1 MKIKD
6 ILEKNNND
14 LIIALTYLL
23 NTNKNLLFLNKEEA
37 LDEKIENELKIIND
51 KINEGYPL
59 QYAIGKWNFY
69 GLDLLVDKR
78 ALIPRYETE
87 ILVDLII
94 NDNLNKNNK
103 KILDIGTGSGA
114 ISLALSKNLKD
125 SKIIGVDISKN
136 AIDLANENKIKL
148 NINNVEFKESDIFSN
163 IEEKFDIIVSNPP
176 YINKEDFEK
185 LDNKLYYEPQN
196 ALYGGEDGL
205 YFYKKIIK
213 NAKNFLNK
221 NGKIYLEIGYDQ
233 KDSISDLLEEYGYKQ
248 IKSYKD
254 FNDFDRIIK
263 ACI

>member
-94 NDNLNKNNK
+94 NDNSNNK

-125 SKIIGVDISKN
+125 SKIIGVDISKK

-248 IKSYKD
+248 IKSYRD

>member
-23 NTNKNLLFLNKEEA
+23 NTKKNLLFLDQEKVLDKNIEE
-37 LDEKIENELKIIND
+37 EILKIQD
-51 KINEGYPL
+51 KINKGYPL

-94 NDNLNKNNK
+94 NDNSNNK

-163 IEEKFDIIVSNPP
+163 IDEKFDIIVSNPP

-185 LDNKLYYEPQN
+185 LDKKLYYEPQN

>member
-94 NDNLNKNNK
+94 NDNSNNK

-148 NINNVEFKESDIFSN
+148 NINNVEFRESDIFSN
-163 IEEKFDIIVSNPP
+163 IDEKFDIIVSNPP

-213 NAKNFLNK
+213 NAKNFLNR

-233 KDSISDLLEEYGYKQ
+233 KDSISNLLEEYGYKQ

>member
-94 NDNLNKNNK
+94 NDNSNNK

-125 SKIIGVDISKN
+125 SKIIGVDISKK

-163 IEEKFDIIVSNPP
+163 IDEKFDIIVSNPP

-233 KDSISDLLEEYGYKQ
+233 KDFISNLLEEYGYKQ

>member
-94 NDNLNKNNK
+94 NDNSNNK

-125 SKIIGVDISKN
+125 YKIIGVDISKK

-163 IEEKFDIIVSNPP
+163 IDEKFDIIVSDPP

-221 NGKIYLEIGYDQ
+221 NGKIYLEIGYYQ
-233 KDSISDLLEEYGYKQ
+233 KNSISNLLEEYGYTQ

>member
-94 NDNLNKNNK
+94 NDNSNNK

-221 NGKIYLEIGYDQ
+221 NGKIYLEIGYNQ
-233 KDSISDLLEEYGYKQ
+233 KDSISNLLEEYGYKQ

>member
-37 LDEKIENELKIIND
+37 LDEKVENELKIIND

-94 NDNLNKNNK
+94 NDNSNNK

-163 IEEKFDIIVSNPP
+163 IDEKFDIIVSNPP

-233 KDSISDLLEEYGYKQ
+233 KDSISNLLEEYGYKQ

-254 FNDFDRIIK
+254 FNDFYRIIK

>member
-1 MKIKD
+1 MKIRD

-23 NTNKNLLFLNKEEA
+23 NTNKNLLFLNKEET

-94 NDNLNKNNK
+94 NDNSNNK

-163 IEEKFDIIVSNPP
+163 IDEKFDIIVSNPP

>member
-94 NDNLNKNNK
+94 NDNSNNK

-163 IEEKFDIIVSNPP
+163 IDEKFDIIVSNPP

-185 LDNKLYYEPQN
+185 LDNKLYYEPQK

-213 NAKNFLNK
+213 NAKNFLNR

-233 KDSISDLLEEYGYKQ
+233 KDSISNLLEEYGYKQ

>member
-23 NTNKNLLFLNKEEA
+23 NTNKNLLFLNKEET

-94 NDNLNKNNK
+94 NDNSNNK

-185 LDNKLYYEPQN
+185 LDKKLYYEPQN

-221 NGKIYLEIGYDQ
+221 NGKIYLEIGYNQ
-233 KDSISDLLEEYGYKQ
+233 KDSISNLLEEYGYKQ

>member
-94 NDNLNKNNK
+94 NDNSNNK

-163 IEEKFDIIVSNPP
+163 IDENFDIIVSNPP

-233 KDSISDLLEEYGYKQ
+233 KDSIINLLEEYGYKQ

>member
-94 NDNLNKNNK
+94 NDNSSNK

>member
-94 NDNLNKNNK
+94 NDNSNNK

>member
-94 NDNLNKNNK
+94 NDNSNNK

-163 IEEKFDIIVSNPP
+163 IDEKFDIIVSNPP

-185 LDNKLYYEPQN
+185 LDKKLYYEPQN

-233 KDSISDLLEEYGYKQ
+233 KDSISNLLEEYGYKQ

>member
-37 LDEKIENELKIIND
+37 LDEKVENELKIIND

-94 NDNLNKNNK
+94 NDNSNNK

-163 IEEKFDIIVSNPP
+163 IDEKFDIIVSNPP

-185 LDNKLYYEPQN
+185 LDKKLYYEPQN

-213 NAKNFLNK
+213 NVRNFLNK
-221 NGKIYLEIGYDQ
+221 NGKIYIEIGYDQ

>member
-14 LIIALTYLL
+14 LIMALTYLL

-94 NDNLNKNNK
+94 NDNSNNK

-148 NINNVEFKESDIFSN
+148 NSNNVEFKESDIFSN
-163 IEEKFDIIVSNPP
+163 IDEKFDIIVSNPP

-221 NGKIYLEIGYDQ
+221 NGKIYLEIGYNQ
-233 KDSISDLLEEYGYKQ
+233 KDSISNLLEEYGYKQ

>member
-6 ILEKNNND
+6 ILETNNND

-23 NTNKNLLFLNKEEA
+23 NTNKNLLFLNKEEI
-37 LDEKIENELKIIND
+37 LDEKIEIELKKIND

-94 NDNLNKNNK
+94 NDNSNNK

-125 SKIIGVDISKN
+125 SKIIGVDISKK

-163 IEEKFDIIVSNPP
+163 IDEKFDIIVSNPP

-221 NGKIYLEIGYDQ
+221 NGKIYLEIGYNQ

>member
-94 NDNLNKNNK
+94 NDNSNNK

-185 LDNKLYYEPQN
+185 LDKKLYYEPQN

-233 KDSISDLLEEYGYKQ
+233 KHSISNLLEEYGYKQ
-248 IKSYKD
+248 IKSYRD

>member
-94 NDNLNKNNK
+94 NDNSNNK

-233 KDSISDLLEEYGYKQ
+233 KDSISNLLEEYGYKQ

>member
-94 NDNLNKNNK
+94 NDNSNNK

-125 SKIIGVDISKN
+125 SKIIGVDISKK

-185 LDNKLYYEPQN
+185 IDKKLYYEPQN

-233 KDSISDLLEEYGYKQ
+233 KDYISNLLEEYGYKQ

>member
-94 NDNLNKNNK
+94 NDNSNNK

-163 IEEKFDIIVSNPP
+163 IDDKFDIIVSNPP

-185 LDNKLYYEPQN
+185 LDKKLYHEPQN

-213 NAKNFLNK
+213 NARNFLNK

-233 KDSISDLLEEYGYKQ
+233 KDSISNLLEEYGYKQ

>member
-37 LDEKIENELKIIND
+37 LDKKIENELKIIND

-94 NDNLNKNNK
+94 NDNSNNK

-125 SKIIGVDISKN
+125 TKIIGVDISKN

-163 IEEKFDIIVSNPP
+163 IDEKFDIIVSNPP

-221 NGKIYLEIGYDQ
+221 NGKIYLEIGYNQ
-233 KDSISDLLEEYGYKQ
+233 KDSISNLLEEYGYKQ

>member
-1 MKIKD
+1 MKIRD

-23 NTNKNLLFLNKEEA
+23 NTNKNLLFLNKEET

-94 NDNLNKNNK
+94 NDNSNNK

-163 IEEKFDIIVSNPP
+163 IDEKFDIIVSNPP

-233 KDSISDLLEEYGYKQ
+233 KDSISNLLEEYGYKQ
-248 IKSYKD
+248 IKSYRD

>member
-23 NTNKNLLFLNKEEA
+23 NTNKNLLFLNKGEA

-94 NDNLNKNNK
+94 NDNSNNK

-163 IEEKFDIIVSNPP
+163 IDEKFDIIVSNPP

-221 NGKIYLEIGYDQ
+221 NGKIYLEIGYNQ

>member
-23 NTNKNLLFLNKEEA
+23 NINKNLLFLNKEEA

-94 NDNLNKNNK
+94 NDNSNNK

-125 SKIIGVDISKN
+125 SKIIGVDISKK

-148 NINNVEFKESDIFSN
+148 NINNVKFKESDIFSN
-163 IEEKFDIIVSNPP
+163 IDEKFDIIVSNPP

-248 IKSYKD
+248 IESYKD

>member
-37 LDEKIENELKIIND
+37 LDEKVENELKIIND

-94 NDNLNKNNK
+94 NDNSNNK

-125 SKIIGVDISKN
+125 SKIIGVDISKK
-136 AIDLANENKIKL
+136 AIDIANENKIKL

>member
-94 NDNLNKNNK
+94 NDNSNNK

-163 IEEKFDIIVSNPP
+163 IDEKFDIIVSNPP

-185 LDNKLYYEPQN
+185 LDKKLYYEPQN

-221 NGKIYLEIGYDQ
+221 NGKIYLEIGYNQ
-233 KDSISDLLEEYGYKQ
+233 KDSISNLLEEYGYKQ

>member
-1 MKIKD
+1 MINICFMGNPKFALQTLDILYRDENIDKD
-6 ILEKNNND
+6 IEEK
-14 LIIALTYLL
+14 L
-23 NTNKNLLFLNKEEA
+23 
-37 LDEKIENELKIIND
+37 LKIQD
-51 KINEGYPL
+51 KITKGYPL

-69 GLDLLVDKR
+69 GLALLVDKR

-94 NDNLNKNNK
+94 NDNSNNK

-114 ISLALSKNLKD
+114 ISLALSKNLKN
-125 SKIIGVDISKN
+125 SKILGVDISKD

-148 NINNVEFKESDIFSN
+148 NISNVEFKESDIFSN
-163 IEEKFDIIVSNPP
+163 IDEKFDIIVSNPP

-233 KDSISDLLEEYGYKQ
+233 KNSISNLLEEYGYKQ

>member
-6 ILEKNNND
+6 ILETNNND

-23 NTNKNLLFLNKEEA
+23 NTNKNLLFLNKEEI
-37 LDEKIENELKIIND
+37 LDEKIEIELKKIND

-94 NDNLNKNNK
+94 NDNSNNK

-125 SKIIGVDISKN
+125 SKIIGVDISKK

-163 IEEKFDIIVSNPP
+163 IDEKFDIIVSNPP

-185 LDNKLYYEPQN
+185 LDKKLYYEPQN

-248 IKSYKD
+248 IESYKD

>member
-94 NDNLNKNNK
+94 NDNSNNK

-185 LDNKLYYEPQN
+185 LDKKLYYEPQN

-233 KDSISDLLEEYGYKQ
+233 KDSISNLLEEYGYKQ

>member
-23 NTNKNLLFLNKEEA
+23 NTNKNLLFLNEEEA
-37 LDEKIENELKIIND
+37 LDEKIEDELKIIND

-94 NDNLNKNNK
+94 NDNSNNK

-185 LDNKLYYEPQN
+185 LDKKLYYEPQN

-233 KDSISDLLEEYGYKQ
+233 KDSISNLLEEYGYKQ

>member
-59 QYAIGKWNFY
+59 QYAIGKWDFY

-94 NDNLNKNNK
+94 NDNSNNK

>member
-6 ILEKNNND
+6 ILETNNND

-23 NTNKNLLFLNKEEA
+23 NTNKNLLFLNKEEI
-37 LDEKIENELKIIND
+37 LDKKIEIELKKIND

-69 GLDLLVDKR
+69 GLDLLVDNR

-94 NDNLNKNNK
+94 NDNSNNK

-114 ISLALSKNLKD
+114 ISLALSKNLKN
-125 SKIIGVDISKN
+125 SKILGVDISKD

-148 NINNVEFKESDIFSN
+148 NISNVEFKESDIFSN
-163 IEEKFDIIVSNPP
+163 IDEKFDIIVSNPP

-233 KDSISDLLEEYGYKQ
+233 KNSISNLLEEYGYKQ

>member
-94 NDNLNKNNK
+94 NDNSNNK

-125 SKIIGVDISKN
+125 SKIIGVDISKK

-163 IEEKFDIIVSNPP
+163 IDEKFDIIVSNPP

>member
-14 LIIALTYLL
+14 LIIALIYLL
-23 NTNKNLLFLNKEEA
+23 NTTKNLLFLNKEET

-94 NDNLNKNNK
+94 NDNSNNK

-114 ISLALSKNLKD
+114 ISLALSNNLKD

-136 AIDLANENKIKL
+136 AIDLANKNKIKL

-163 IEEKFDIIVSNPP
+163 IDEKFDIIVSNPP
-176 YINKEDFEK
+176 YINKEDFQK
-185 LDNKLYYEPQN
+185 LDKKLYYEPQN

-233 KDSISDLLEEYGYKQ
+233 KDSISNLLEEYGYKQ

>member
-23 NTNKNLLFLNKEEA
+23 NTKKNLLFLDQEKVLDKNIEKE
-37 LDEKIENELKIIND
+37 ILKIQD
-51 KINEGYPL
+51 KINKGYPL

-87 ILVDLII
+87 ILVDIII
-94 NDNLNKNNK
+94 NDNSNNK

-114 ISLALSKNLKD
+114 ISLALSNNLKD

-136 AIDLANENKIKL
+136 AIDLANKNKIKL

-176 YINKEDFEK
+176 YINKKDFEK
-185 LDNKLYYEPQN
+185 LDKKLYYEPQN

-233 KDSISDLLEEYGYKQ
+233 KDYISNLLEEYGYKQ

>member
-94 NDNLNKNNK
+94 NDNSNNK

-205 YFYKKIIK
+205 YFYKEIIK
-213 NAKNFLNK
+213 NAKKFLNK